1 MKTLRNADDILMFLL
16 LTLNR
21 FHTFSKYFILEF
33 GKVLPAGFT
42 SGDQRAETEILW
54 NMEGQVQNYAT

>member
-1 MKTLRNADDILMFLL
+1 MKTLRNIDDI
-16 LTLNR
+16 
-21 FHTFSKYFILEF
+21 HSKYFILEF